1 MVDPQTNQKA
11 MIQQNLAKR
20 LSHTFVNDNLLTQAL
35 THRSF
40 GAHNNERL
48 EFLGDGALNFIIAN
62 QLYQRFPKLA
72 EGDLSR
78 LRAQMV
84 KEATL
89 SELAISLDLGDALR
103 LGEGELKS
111 AGWRRPSIL
120 ADALEAIIGAIYLDG
135 GFVAAEAFVLGLYAG
150 KLDTIDP
157 KVIDKDPKSLL
168 QELLQSRKIAVPEY
182 TVTLTSG
189 EAHAQQFVVECF
201 IDKHNIRTIGEG
213 SSRRLAEQQAAQ
225 LALLEFKKIHIGK
238 IKK

>member
-1 MVDPQTNQKA
+1 
-11 MIQQNLAKR
+11 MIQQDLAKR
-20 LSHTFVNDNLLTQAL
+20 LSHVFVNDDLLTQAL

-78 LRAQMV
+78 LRAQLV

-89 SELAISLDLGDALR
+89 SELAMSLNLGDALR

-120 ADALEAIIGAIYLDG
+120 ADALEAIIGAIYLDS
-135 GFVAAEAFVLGLYAG
+135 GFAAAEAFVLGLYAG

-201 IDKHNIRTIGEG
+201 IEKHNIRTTGEG

>member
-1 MVDPQTNQKA
+1 
-11 MIQQNLAKR
+11 MIQQDLARR
-20 LSHTFVNDNLLTQAL
+20 LTHSFSNVNLLTQAL
-35 THRSF
+35 THRSS

-78 LRAQMV
+78 LRAQLV

-89 SELAISLDLGDALR
+89 SELAVSLDLGDALK

-120 ADALEAIIGAIYLDG
+120 ADALEAIIGAVYLDG
-135 GFVAAEAFVLGLYAG
+135 GFAAAEAFVLGLYAS

-189 EAHAQQFVVECF
+189 EAHAQKFVVECF
-201 IDKHNIRTIGEG
+201 IEKHHIRTVGEG
-213 SSRRLAEQQAAQ
+213 SSRRIAEQQAAQ

-238 IKK
+238 TKK

>member
-1 MVDPQTNQKA
+1 
-11 MIQQNLAKR
+11 MIQQELTRR
-20 LSHTFVNDNLLTQAL
+20 LSHTFTNVNLLTQAL

-78 LRAQMV
+78 LRAQLV

-89 SELAISLDLGDALR
+89 SELATSLNLGDALK

-120 ADALEAIIGAIYLDG
+120 ADALEAIIGAVYLDG
-135 GFVAAEAFVLGLYAG
+135 GFHAAEVFVLGLYTA

-168 QELLQSRKIAVPEY
+168 QELLQSRKAAVPEY

-189 EAHAQQFVVECF
+189 EAHAQKFVVECF
-201 IDKHNIRTIGEG
+201 IQKHDIRTVGEG

-225 LALLEFKKIHIGK
+225 LALLEIKKIYIGK
-238 IKK
+238 TKK

>member
-1 MVDPQTNQKA
+1 
-11 MIQQNLAKR
+11 MIQQDLAKR
-20 LSHTFVNDNLLTQAL
+20 LSHAFVNDDLLTQAL
-35 THRSF
+35 THRSL
-40 GAHNNERL
+40 GAYNNERL

-78 LRAQMV
+78 LRAQLV

-89 SELAISLDLGDALR
+89 SELAMSLNLGDALR

-135 GFVAAEAFVLGLYAG
+135 GCAAAEAFVLGLYAG

-201 IDKHNIRTIGEG
+201 IEKHNIRTTGEG

>member
-1 MVDPQTNQKA
+1 
-11 MIQQNLAKR
+11 MIVQDLARR
-20 LSHTFVNDNLLTQAL
+20 LTYSFINVNLLTQAL

-78 LRAQMV
+78 LRAQLV

-89 SELAISLDLGDALR
+89 SELATSLNLGDALKM
-103 LGEGELKS
+103 GEGELKS

-135 GFVAAEAFVLGLYAG
+135 GFAAAESFVLGLYAG

-168 QELLQSRKIAVPEY
+168 QELLQGRKIAVPEY
-182 TVTLTSG
+182 TVTHTSG
-189 EAHAQQFVVECF
+189 EAHDQKFVVECF
-201 IDKHNIRTIGEG
+201 IQKYNIRTAGEG
-213 SSRRLAEQQAAQ
+213 RSRRIAEQQAAQ
-225 LALLEFKKIHIGK
+225 LALQEFNKIHTGK
-238 IKK
+238 TKK